1 MYYFEKNTNTG
12 EENRQMLGRTHFF
25 IGTAAA
31 LAVLQPQTVPALVAG
46 AGAAGIGSMIC
57 DIDAGTSQAHREA
70 DKIITAT
77 TAIAVLTIF
86 AEYKLNLG
94 IYRRLTSNS
103 SILRLLAGTAA
114 FLLICAYGKSQPHR
128 SFMHSLVAMAV
139 LTACVD
145 IIYPDASAYFAIG
158 FLSHLALDFLNRKP
172 EKLFWPW
179 KKGFCLGICSARGL
193 VNRALLGCG
202 MISLCVILL
211 LSAPAGRLLAKIM
224 RAIYG

>member
-1 MYYFEKNTNTG
+1 
-12 EENRQMLGRTHFF
+12 MLGRTHFF

-46 AGAAGIGSMIC
+46 AGAAAIGGLIS
-57 DIDAGTSQAHREA
+57 DIDVGTSQAHRDA

-77 TAIAVLTIF
+77 VAVAVLTIL

-94 IYRRLTSNS
+94 IYRRLTSDS
-103 SILRLLAGTAA
+103 SVLRLLTGTAA
-114 FLLICAYGKSQPHR
+114 FLLICAYGKQQPHR
-128 SFMHSLVAMAV
+128 SFMHSFAALAL

-145 IIYPDASAYFAIG
+145 IIYPDASAYFAVG
-158 FLSHLALDFLNRKP
+158 FLSHLVLDFSTGTG
-172 EKLFWPW
+172 KLFWPW
-179 KKGFCLGICSARGL
+179 KKGFCLGFCSARGL

-202 MISLCVILL
+202 MVSLAVVLV
-211 LSAPAGRLLAKIM
+211 LSAPAGRLMAKIM

>member
-1 MYYFEKNTNTG
+1 
-12 EENRQMLGRTHFF
+12 MLGRTHFF

-46 AGAAGIGSMIC
+46 AGAAAIGGLIS
-57 DIDAGTSQAHREA
+57 DIDVGTSQAHRDA

-77 TAIAVLTIF
+77 VAVAVLTIL

-94 IYRRLTSNS
+94 IYRRLTSDS
-103 SILRLLAGTAA
+103 SVLRLLTGTAA
-114 FLLICAYGKSQPHR
+114 FLLICAYGKQQPHR
-128 SFMHSLVAMAV
+128 SFMHS
-139 LTACVD
+139 
-145 IIYPDASAYFAIG
+145 FAALAL
-158 FLSHLALDFLNRKP
+158 LSHLVLDFFNRKP

-179 KKGFCLGICSARGL
+179 KKGFCLGFCSARGL

-202 MISLCVILL
+202 MVSLAVVLV
-211 LSAPAGRLLAKIM
+211 LSAPAGRLMAKIM

>member
-1 MYYFEKNTNTG
+1 
-12 EENRQMLGRTHFF
+12 MLGRTHFF

-31 LAVLQPQTVPALVAG
+31 LAVLQPQTVPALVTG
-46 AGAAGIGSMIC
+46 AGAAAIGGLIS
-57 DIDAGTSQAHREA
+57 DIDVGTSQAHRDA

-77 TAIAVLTIF
+77 VAAAVLTIL

-94 IYRRLTSNS
+94 IYRRLTSDS
-103 SILRLLAGTAA
+103 SVLRLLAGTAA
-114 FLLICAYGKSQPHR
+114 FLLICAYGKQQPHR
-128 SFMHSLVAMAV
+128 SFMHSFAALAL

-145 IIYPDASAYFAIG
+145 IIYPDASAYFAVG
-158 FLSHLALDFLNRKP
+158 FLSHLVLDFFNRKP

-179 KKGFCLGICSARGL
+179 KKGFCLGLCSARGL

-202 MISLCVILL
+202 MVSLAVILV
-211 LSAPAGRLLAKIM
+211 LSAPEGRLMAKIM

>member
-1 MYYFEKNTNTG
+1 
-12 EENRQMLGRTHFF
+12 MLGRTHFF

-46 AGAAGIGSMIC
+46 AGAAAIGGLIS
-57 DIDAGTSQAHREA
+57 DIDVGTSQAHRDA

-77 TAIAVLTIF
+77 VAVAVLTIL

-94 IYRRLTSNS
+94 IY
-103 SILRLLAGTAA
+103 RLLAGTAA
-114 FLLICAYGKSQPHR
+114 FLLICAYGKQQPHR
-128 SFMHSLVAMAV
+128 SFMHSFAALAL

-145 IIYPDASAYFAIG
+145 IIYPDVSAYFAVG
-158 FLSHLALDFLNRKP
+158 FLSHLVLDFFNRKP

-179 KKGFCLGICSARGL
+179 KKGFCLGLCSARGL

-202 MISLCVILL
+202 MVFLAVILVI
-211 LSAPAGRLLAKIM
+211 SAPAGRLMAKIM

>member
-1 MYYFEKNTNTG
+1 
-12 EENRQMLGRTHFF
+12 MLGRTHFF

-31 LAVLQPQTVPALVAG
+31 LAVLQPQTVPALVTG
-46 AGAAGIGSMIC
+46 TGVAAIGGMIS

-77 TAIAVLTIF
+77 AIVAVVMVL

-94 IYRRLTSNS
+94 ISRRLMGNS

-114 FLLICAYGKSQPHR
+114 FLLICAYGKQQPHR
-128 SFMHSLVAMAV
+128 SFMHSFTALAL

-145 IIYPDASAYFAIG
+145 VIYPDASAYFAVS
-158 FLSHLALDFLNRKP
+158 FLSHLALDFFNRKP

-179 KKGFCLGICSARGL
+179 KKGFCLGLCSARGL
-193 VNRALLGCG
+193 VNRVLMGCG
-202 MISLCVILL
+202 MVLLVVILV